1 MFCLLAYLRHCLPG
15 RIRRALDELPQSL
28 DEAYERTLEDIGD
41 QNWEYAHRL
50 FQCVAAASR
59 PLRVEELAEFFAFD
73 FIEASTPEYLE
84 DWRPEDPAYAVLS
97 TCSSLLAVVNVD
109 DYRFIQFTHF
119 SVKEYLASTRLSK
132 AKDTVS
138 RFHISMTSAHTI
150 VAQACL
156 GVLLHL
162 DENVTKDSLKNF
174 PLAKY
179 AAEHWVGHVRF
190 EGVSRNIQDGVKCL
204 FDPRKRHLSTWIWI
218 HDSEGT
224 YNPSERPEC
233 PPRVN
238 ATPLHYA
245 ASCGIHDVIKFLIL
259 ERSQDVNAWA
269 FYKETPLGVACRN
282 GHSEVARVL
291 LECNADT
298 EIRDVEDRSP
308 LERASSRGH
317 IDIVRVLL
325 DYGADAKAQAMDK
338 NTPLHFAFEQA
349 AIARML
355 LERGANANA
364 RNGEGETPLHRV
376 SEHGCVEG
384 ARVLLEHGAD
394 ANARDNA
401 NHTPLFKASRAGS
414 LDVARLLIQYDAD
427 IHALDDGQG
436 QPTFNPDV
444 MQLLS
449 EHGFKWED

>member
-1 MFCLLAYLRHCLPG
+1 
-15 RIRRALDELPQSL
+15 
-28 DEAYERTLEDIGD
+28 LEDIGD

-59 PLRVEELAEFFAFD
+59 PLHVEELGEFLAFD

-97 TCSSLLAVVNVD
+97 TCSSLLAVVNVND
-109 DYRFIQFTHF
+109 SRVIQFTHF
-119 SVKEYLASTRLSK
+119 SVKEYLTSTRLSK

-138 RFHISMTSAHTI
+138 RFHISMTSAHTV

-162 DENVTKDSLKNF
+162 DENVTKDSLENF
-174 PLAKY
+174 PLAEY
-179 AAEHWVGHVRF
+179 AAEHWAGHARF
-190 EGVSRNIQDGVKCL
+190 EGVSPNIQDGMKCL
-204 FDPRKRHLSTWIWI
+204 FDPRNRHLSTWVWI
-218 HDSEGT
+218 YEPEGPHD
-224 YNPSERPEC
+224 PSKRPEC

-238 ATPLHYA
+238 ATPLHHA

-259 ERSQDVNAWA
+259 ERSQDVNARGIHDD
-269 FYKETPLGVACRN
+269 ETPLGVACRK

-291 LECNADT
+291 LECDADKET
-298 EIRDVEDRSP
+298 RDGGDWSP
-308 LERASSRGH
+308 LERASLAGH

-325 DYGADAKAQAMDK
+325 DYGADVKAQDMNN
-338 NTPLHFAFEQA
+338 NTPLHFPSTSRQA
-349 AIARML
+349 AITRVL

-364 RNGEGETPLHRV
+364 RNKKGETPLHMA
-376 SEHGCVEG
+376 SKYGFVEN

-394 ANARDNA
+394 TDARDDG
-401 NHTPLFKASRAGS
+401 NHTPLFIASKARF
-414 LDVARLLIQYDAD
+414 LDVAQLLIQYNAD

-436 QPTFNPDV
+436 QTTFDPVV

-449 EHGFKWED
+449 EHGWEEQRTR